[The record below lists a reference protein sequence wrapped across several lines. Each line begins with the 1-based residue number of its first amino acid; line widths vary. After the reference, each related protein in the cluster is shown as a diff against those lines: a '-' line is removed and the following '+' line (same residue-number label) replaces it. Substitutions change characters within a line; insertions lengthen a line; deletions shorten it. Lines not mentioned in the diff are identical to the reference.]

1 VSDLQDPMMKEII
14 DDFCDESQEL
24 FDQLEECLEVLEED
38 STQVQQLEK
47 FGQIIDRVMGAA
59 KSIGAEQT
67 ALFCEMGKIIGYKSS
82 QIEDPPLIEIVVA
95 ILFDSVELLRKM
107 VNSLKENKKEDLQSI
122 NTKAF
127 ATRLQWLADK
137 FKSIKRSS
145 IAIGDN
151 EQEKSID
158 SYIKELGL

>member
-1 VSDLQDPMMKEII
+1 MTDLQDPMMKEIV
-14 DDFCDESQEL
+14 DDFCAESLEL
-24 FDQLEECLEVLEED
+24 FDQLEDCLEEVED
-38 STQVQQLEK
+38 DPTQTQQLEK
-47 FGQIIDRVMGAA
+47 FGQVIDRVMGAA
-59 KSIGAEQT
+59 KSIEAKQT

-82 QIEDPPLIEIVVA
+82 QIKDPAMIEVVVA

-107 VNSLKENKKEDLQSI
+107 VESLKSHKKEDLQSI

-137 FKSIKRSS
+137 FQDIKRSS
-145 IAIGDN
+145 VAIGDS
-151 EQEKSID
+151 EEEKSID

>member
-1 VSDLQDPMMKEII
+1 MTNLQDPMMKEIV
-14 DDFCDESQEL
+14 DDFCAESLEL
-24 FDQLEECLEVLEED
+24 FDQLEECLEEVED
-38 STQVQQLEK
+38 DPSQTQQLEK
-47 FGQIIDRVMGAA
+47 FGQVIDRVMGAA

-82 QIEDPPLIEIVVA
+82 QIKEPAMIEVVVA

-107 VNSLKENKKEDLQSI
+107 VQSLKENKKEDLQSI

-127 ATRLQWLADK
+127 ATRLHWLADK
-137 FKSIKRSS
+137 FKDIKRSS
-145 IAIGDN
+145 VAISDDK
-151 EQEKSID
+151 QEKSID